1 MFKHTAVLSVMVVAL
16 LAACSKTPE
25 NPASVADAAKA
36 KAQTSAMATDS
47 EEAAPAPAPTEP
59 AAAPPAMPREEKAAG
74 LMTLID
80 PSPQCDSFRQQL
92 QEAAKYPADSPQAP
106 DMNKIVADA
115 HAAGCGK
122 KP

>member
-59 AAAPPAMPREEKAAG
+59 AATPPAMPREEKAAG
-74 LMTLID
+74 LLTLID

-92 QEAAKYPADSPQAP
+92 QDAAKYPADSPQAP